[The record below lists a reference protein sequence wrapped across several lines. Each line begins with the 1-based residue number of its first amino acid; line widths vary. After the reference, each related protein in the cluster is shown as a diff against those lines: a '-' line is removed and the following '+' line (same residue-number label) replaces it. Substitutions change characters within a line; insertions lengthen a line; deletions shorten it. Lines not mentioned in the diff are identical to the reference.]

1 MMTPKKYGLELRLGV
16 FSTFPPLGLGWG
28 ISVLIVYYPVTISFS
43 PFFFFFTRLLPPFP
57 LSSSPTHL
65 LSLLTR
71 EKGNLLSLLQSGRRE
86 PPPPRARP
94 ASFLLLLLLG
104 LDVVRTQCRGTAGSF
119 AYALAK
125 KPSWDFRGAAEKFSP
140 LSPFLRWSNQAS
152 CSQPPQLRKVE
163 P

>member
-43 PFFFFFTRLLPPFP
+43 PFFFFFTRLLPPSP

-86 PPPPRARP
+86 PPPAPLPSYSSSSWGWTSYVHSVGGQQAVSRMLWQKNRLGILGAPQKSFRHFRLFFVGQTKLLV
-94 ASFLLLLLLG
+94 AS
-104 LDVVRTQCRGTAGSF
+104 RRS
-119 AYALAK
+119 
-125 KPSWDFRGAAEKFSP
+125 
-140 LSPFLRWSNQAS
+140 
-152 CSQPPQLRKVE
+152 
-163 P
+163 

>member
-43 PFFFFFTRLLPPFP
+43 PFFFFFTRLLPPSP

-71 EKGNLLSLLQSGRRE
+71 EKGNLLSLFQSGRRE

-104 LDVVRTQCRGTAGSF
+104 LDVVRTQCRGQQAVSRMLWQKNRLGILGAPQKSF
-119 AYALAK
+119 RH
-125 KPSWDFRGAAEKFSP
+125 FRLFFVGQTK
-140 LSPFLRWSNQAS
+140 LLVAS
-152 CSQPPQLRKVE
+152 RRS
-163 P
+163 